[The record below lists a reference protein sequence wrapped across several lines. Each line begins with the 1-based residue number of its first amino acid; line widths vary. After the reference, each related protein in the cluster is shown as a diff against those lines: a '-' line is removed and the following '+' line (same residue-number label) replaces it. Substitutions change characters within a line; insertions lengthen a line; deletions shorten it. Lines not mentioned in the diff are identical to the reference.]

1 MNVVQLHELKC
12 KLKKLSA
19 LLHKEKKKK
28 FYLTNE
34 EKVELLKSGKR
45 IPLRVKGNGKRVKLL
60 VKTRGTIESG
70 ELKNKKMG
78 L

>member
-1 MNVVQLHELKC
+1 MDLD
-12 KLKKLSA
+12 KLYEIKNKLI
-19 LLHKEKKKK
+19 LLMKKKK
-28 FYLTNE
+28 SNNFYLTAEQKLEYSKNNQ
-34 EKVELLKSGKR
+34 K
-45 IPLRVKGNGKRVKLL
+45 IPLRVKGNGRNKTF